1 MIHCQIKKY
10 VDNGEERFLQ
20 IEIIQEEQ
28 FNNSII
34 DVDGS
39 HDDLFELYVLL
50 NSDDLELIEE
60 RLTELIQADDV
71 PTLSQLAQRGVI

>member
-39 HDDLFELYVLL
+39 HDLFELYVLL